1 MLKSGRQKQQ
11 KRQQTQS
18 DSKPLQPRSPTALL
32 STIRNNCPTPPRG
45 YRLHK
50 RQETP
55 HPKAPHGTYPRT
67 QRFFHKRV
75 KPRTKLTPQREKL
88 QILRRTTHSLRK
100 ERATTSVAT
109 KNSGKKGMTRTRTT
123 RRGPKG
129 PYNPHRRMREPH
141 QPQQVKTKTGPRH
154 TTGTYLPLG
163 SAPINLETTIQSQ
176 HPNATTNR
184 SKPTHHAPRC

>member
-1 MLKSGRQKQQ
+1 
-11 KRQQTQS
+11 
-18 DSKPLQPRSPTALL
+18 
-32 STIRNNCPTPPRG
+32 
-45 YRLHK
+45 
-50 RQETP
+50 
-55 HPKAPHGTYPRT
+55 
-67 QRFFHKRV
+67 V

-176 HPNATTNR
+176 HPIATTIDPILLITPPDASDVRKQKNYPFKLTL
-184 SKPTHHAPRC
+184 SIGPRA